1 MTIFV
6 IILDAREG
14 IPTINLHIQAN
25 VMALAAVS
33 IANLKHADWLL
44 VGLKVIVKIIIL
56 GLIY

>member
-14 IPTINLHIQAN
+14 ILTINLHIRAN